1 MVARGPRLR
10 LRGFNNEF
18 CEHGLPIHNLSK
30 GTLPAFSQLQ
40 SPRVFVAARARC
52 LEARWGGAG
61 RAARLAAEGAITGG
75 KCPDPR
81 ARARS
86 SLRRR
91 GCRPPR
97 LAYWDCSRCLPGGVL
112 GCGGLRDWGNPLPA
126 QPHRIAGLEPNEICL
141 KPPGGPGLCA
151 RQGLGAHL
159 HHHPRP
165 RSPADPW
172 KAQGRGRHSGPCVIL
187 DKQSF
192 SASRGTDDP
201 GGGTWR
207 RRPSQSCS
215 VCVLERVVLRLLRI
229 WAPSSFIRSVQSLR
243 ANVSEG
249 R

>member
-1 MVARGPRLR
+1 MTQMVQFLSFLR
-10 LRGFNNEF
+10 LNDVSLHVYATFSLSIYLKMDIF
-18 CEHGLPIHNLSK
+18 CFLVLVIVNSAAVNMVMQISLHDPD
-30 GTLPAFSQLQ
+30 FS
-40 SPRVFVAARARC
+40 
-52 LEARWGGAG
+52 
-61 RAARLAAEGAITGG
+61 
-75 KCPDPR
+75 
-81 ARARS
+81 S
-86 SLRRR
+86 SW
-91 GCRPPR
+91 
-97 LAYWDCSRCLPGGVL
+97 YILPGGVL